1 MSSLQ
6 EIADRTGVSVGIVS
20 RALTGKNKA
29 SWKRV
34 QNRDKMI
41 RKVARE
47 LGFRP
52 HAAARAMRQGKFR
65 RIAGVVVQY
74 GTTNECSS
82 PHNGYF
88 DPAIN
93 ELARRDYSLVWEP
106 LHIDYNTR
114 KFVEPPRLFSELAVD
129 GVLALPVIGQVPH
142 QVDEQLEKL
151 GVPTVWLNRNP
162 EEACWCVNCDE
173 AAHAKMLVRHL
184 VELGHTRI
192 GYLGYENVHYAMRQR
207 YASIVEEVRAAGLD
221 TSHIRQVADHSELI
235 VAMGMMLNASRPVT
249 ALICFNG
256 ITFNTAM
263 YLASEKGISVPRDL
277 SLCSFMS
284 AWERVGM
291 PYEITGV
298 CLPEPVMSRTAVEVL
313 MDLTEGKI
321 PISATRRFTGA
332 FQRGRTTAPPKE
344 SN

>member
-1 MSSLQ
+1 LSSLQ
-6 EIADRTGVSVGIVS
+6 EIADKTGVSVGIVS
-20 RALTGKNKA
+20 RALTGRNKA

-34 QNRDKMI
+34 QQRDKMI
-41 RKVARE
+41 RKVAFE

-74 GTTNECSS
+74 GENETSS

-106 LHIDYNTR
+106 LHIARYTH
-114 KFVEPPRLFSELAVD
+114 KFIEPPRLFSELAVD
-129 GVLALPVIGQVPH
+129 GVLALPVIGQVPN

-162 EEACWCVNCDE
+162 EEARWCVNCDE
-173 AAHAKMLVRHL
+173 QAHVRMLVRHL

-192 GYLGYENVHYAMRQR
+192 GYLGYENVHYSMRQR
-207 YASIVEEVRAAGLD
+207 HASVVEDVRAAGLD
-221 TSHIRQVADHSELI
+221 TSNIRQVKLNTELLEI
-235 VAMGMMLNASRPVT
+235 LETMLNAPQPIT

-263 YLASEKGISVPRDL
+263 YLASSKGISVPRDL
-277 SLCSFMS
+277 SLCSFMAS
-284 AWERVGM
+284 WECVGM
-291 PYEITGV
+291 PYEITGIHM
-298 CLPEPVMSRTAVEVL
+298 PESAMSKAGVEIL
-313 MDLTEGKI
+313 MDLTEGKTPNAEI
-321 PISATRRFTGA
+321 PVFTGT
-332 FQRGRTTAPPKE
+332 FQRGRTTAPPKI
-344 SN
+344 